1 MEREEL
7 ELSEEEVAEMLD
19 ELEEMVVPL
28 LGGAEDGLG
37 LDCIVAVV
45 EEWLADADLE
55 PTWLEGRIETGIKD
69 KLALDAIKKAL
80 EQLAKA

>member
-1 MEREEL
+1 
-7 ELSEEEVAEMLD
+7 
-19 ELEEMVVPL
+19 
-28 LGGAEDGLG
+28 
-37 LDCIVAVV
+37 VAVV